1 MCLAVPF
8 EIIEI
13 DGKNGV
19 GIYAGVRKNIRLD
32 FIKNP
37 EIGQFVMVHAGF
49 AIEVLDREQAM
60 MDIEAFA
67 EMEEALMQ

>member
-1 MCLAVPF
+1 MVNSQKPK
-8 EIIEI
+8 
-13 DGKNGV
+13 GKNGV

-32 FIKNP
+32 FINNP

-49 AIEVLDREQAM
+49 ALEVLDREQAM
-60 MDIEAFA
+60 MDVEAFA